1 MGNNDPWADA
11 QRLEGYAGEVR
22 VNFIRAAALAV
33 FYCNHLLNYYVF
45 RTDPP
50 ITEQFHGRVTAVVL
64 IWMFGVLLLHIF
76 LTRRFVPPALKF
88 LAAGGDLALLT
99 LMLALSGDGPHSPL
113 MLIYFLIIATA
124 PLRLSLP
131 LVYATTV
138 GAAAASMLLLGYQ
151 YYFLIGPDN
160 YYNVD
165 PKDSRRIDQ
174 TVQIIYLL
182 SLGAAGVLTGQMVR
196 QARRLVEGYTV
207 AVDETREG

>member
-1 MGNNDPWADA
+1 
-11 QRLEGYAGEVR
+11 
-22 VNFIRAAALAV
+22 
-33 FYCNHLLNYYVF
+33 
-45 RTDPP
+45 
-50 ITEQFHGRVTAVVL
+50 
-64 IWMFGVLLLHIF
+64 
-76 LTRRFVPPALKF
+76 
-88 LAAGGDLALLT
+88 
-99 LMLALSGDGPHSPL
+99 
-113 MLIYFLIIATA
+113 
-124 PLRLSLP
+124 
-131 LVYATTV
+131 
-138 GAAAASMLLLGYQ
+138 MLLLGYQ